1 MPTKPGEKLFFPTVE
16 LGQPTK
22 PGEKLFFPTVE
33 LGQLLSIG
41 IYVIVLC
48 RERKKSRPCSI

>member
-1 MPTKPGEKLFFPTVE
+1 MPTKPGEKPFP
-16 LGQPTK
+16 
-22 PGEKLFFPTVE
+22 PTVE

-48 RERKKSRPCSI
+48 RERKKIKAMLYVRTGRNK